1 MWRASG
7 TSTAVT
13 SGCFTSECDAK
24 RLVFAIAPTRCATG
38 EVMIAFSGKCVTA
51 STSRRLVL
59 SANTVRVRLRP
70 AAAPIFGQQA
80 AIFQENQGE
89 TRPQSIPLMWR
100 SDLTRRENDRQVR
113 LS

>member
-1 MWRASG
+1 VWRASG

-24 RLVFAIAPTRCATG
+24 RLVFAPTRCATG